1 MLLQKS
7 QDIGIDIK
15 LNAPVNKVEKPTEN
29 SEDFIVYYSNNDED
43 VKTDSIKADLVV
55 HGAGRIPNLSKLN
68 LDAYNIKYDS
78 KKGIKVNEYFQNV
91 SNSSVYSAGDV
102 SDTQGLPLTPVATF
116 EGGIVSSNLLQ
127 GNHLK
132 LNYKGISSVVFTI
145 PPLSS
150 VGMLEE
156 EAKEKGLKYE
166 INHQSTS
173 DWYSSKRINEK
184 FSAFEVLI
192 EESSDDD
199 SDVNKTKN
207 SKILG
212 AHILGHNSEEVNI
225 FALAIR
231 LGLSKEKIKDM
242 LFSYHTN
249 SYDINYM
256 L

>member
-1 MLLQKS
+1 
-7 QDIGIDIK
+7 
-15 LNAPVNKVEKPTEN
+15 
-29 SEDFIVYYSNNDED
+29 
-43 VKTDSIKADLVV
+43 
-55 HGAGRIPNLSKLN
+55 
-68 LDAYNIKYDS
+68 
-78 KKGIKVNEYFQNV
+78 
-91 SNSSVYSAGDV
+91 
-102 SDTQGLPLTPVATF
+102 
-116 EGGIVSSNLLQ
+116 
-127 GNHLK
+127 
-132 LNYKGISSVVFTI
+132 
-145 PPLSS
+145 
-150 VGMLEE
+150 
-156 EAKEKGLKYE
+156 
-166 INHQSTS
+166 
-173 DWYSSKRINEK
+173 
-184 FSAFEVLI
+184 LI